1 MMSAQDKLVKQI
13 LGQGLTGKW
22 SGQGHGSAEAN
33 AQDMARILDSIGI
46 TDIKQLGKLPTYE
59 SVTTAPIVPGKFL
72 HRDSETGGYYIN
84 TPDGREGI
92 DPSQYKSHYGKWVP
106 GDYGMEFTP
115 ADQSKVIFKD
125 DQPFAESG
133 YTFGNKETGQVVPN
147 TYSERQHG
155 DFFGGTFAGKGNT
168 GYGVKFQPDGT
179 PIFYTS
185 GASSND
191 LANLL
196 SDPLLGTVA
205 QIGAATFGGPMGT
218 AALNAAMGKSPEDI
232 LKAAA
237 MSYMGNQAGSAV
249 SSMGGIT
256 DILGET
262 GTKVASNVAKQ
273 FVGSGGKNVDPVK
286 ALLSSGFMG
295 GPSGGPNSADF
306 EKGYFHPGGA
316 GYSAS
321 YSGGENVFDPTF
333 GGTMPIYD
341 GESVFDPT
349 YGGTMPIYDG
359 NDKTS
364 TGGVGKIGSSA
375 RSLTP
380 VKAPTKTPT
389 KTSGVTNVAGANSVV
404 GNAIA
409 GAAGAGTAGANA
421 TNALPETAQ
430 PQTSS
435 ADLINFLSG
444 ENKLANIKS
453 FKELFGGDL
462 FGGSYAPPS
471 ANRAQPSTEYQA
483 GSSAA
488 PQSEGEEQ
496 FAEGGS
502 VDDLAKQILGQ
513 NTSSKWSGAGH
524 GSAEANARDMAKILA
539 DIGITD
545 IKQFGKIPIKVP
557 VYLSEEVGRVGTEIN
572 FDEEGKPYFEY
583 MTGAYDEY
591 GSPFKNREYDVDP
604 SKIVKAE
611 RQTDVTWGN
620 TKTGQVVPHTYS
632 DGQYDNTWGGTY
644 AGKGNTAYKVHVQPD
659 GTPLFYTQGKSSN
672 DLAKTFS
679 EFPLLGTI
687 AQIGASY
694 FGGPIGSA
702 ALNAAMGKSPED
714 ILKAAAMSYIG
725 NEAGSA
731 VSGIEGI
738 TDVLGEVGTKV
749 ASNVAK
755 QFVGSG
761 GQNVDPVKAL
771 LASGVVNGFM
781 GGESGGPNSAD
792 FEKGYFHPGGA
803 GYSASYSGGENVFDP
818 TFGGTMPIYDG
829 ESVFDPTYG
838 GTMPIYDGNDKTSTG
853 GVGKIGSSA
862 RSLTPVKAPTKTP
875 TKTSGVTNVAGA
887 NSVVG
892 NAIAGAAG
900 AGTAGAN
907 ATNALPETAQ
917 PQTSSADLINFL
929 SGENKLA
936 NIKSF
941 KELFGGDLFGGSYA
955 PPSANRAQPSTEYQ
969 AGSSAAPQSE
979 GEEQFAEGGSV
990 DDLAKQI
997 LGQNTSSK
1005 WSGAGHGS
1013 AEANA
1018 RDMAKILA
1026 DIGITD
1032 IKQFGKIPIK
1042 VPVYL
1047 SEEVGRVGTEINF
1060 DEEGKPYFEYM
1071 TGAYDEYGSPFK
1083 NREYDVD
1090 PSKIVKAERQTDVT
1104 WGNTK
1109 TGQVVPHTYSDG
1121 QYDNTWGGTY
1131 AGKGNTA
1138 YKVHVQPDG
1147 TPLFY
1152 TQGKSSNDLAKTFSE
1167 FPLLGTIAQIGASY
1181 FGGPIGSAALNAAM
1195 GKSPEDILKA
1205 AAMSYI
1211 GNEAGSAV
1219 SGIEGIT
1226 DVLGEVG
1233 TKVASNVAKQFVGSG
1248 GQNVDPVKALLASG
1262 VVNGFMGGE
1271 SGGPNSADFEGGFF
1285 RPGGGGYMDPSGGE
1299 SVFDPTFG
1307 GVLPMPTDF
1316 TGPGYYDEINDK
1328 FIPDPLGGMQGP
1340 LGPETGN
1347 FDPNQKWE
1355 YSLTRPGVWS
1365 NDAGEEIDLS
1375 YMPDR
1380 NTAMTGKELMDK
1392 AGVSSDSFK
1401 SNVKPP
1407 TEAKPATPGA
1417 KPATPGAKPATP
1429 GSKAA
1434 GAVGSAL
1441 AGAAGALGAGSAET
1455 ALPGMAQQQT
1465 SNADLL
1471 NLLGSKPEL
1480 ANIKS
1485 YKELFGEDLFGG
1497 KYVPP
1502 SAGGDQSDGVANYG
1516 RRDDSGT
1523 ASQSEDEEQL
1533 FRGGHVDDF
1542 DADALLQ
1549 ILRS

>member
-792 FEKGYFHPGGA
+792 FE
-803 GYSASYSGGENVFDP
+803 
-818 TFGGTMPIYDG
+818 
-829 ESVFDPTYG
+829 
-838 GTMPIYDGNDKTSTG
+838 
-853 GVGKIGSSA
+853 
-862 RSLTPVKAPTKTP
+862 
-875 TKTSGVTNVAGA
+875 
-887 NSVVG
+887 
-892 NAIAGAAG
+892 
-900 AGTAGAN
+900 
-907 ATNALPETAQ
+907 
-917 PQTSSADLINFL
+917 
-929 SGENKLA
+929 
-936 NIKSF
+936 
-941 KELFGGDLFGGSYA
+941 
-955 PPSANRAQPSTEYQ
+955 
-969 AGSSAAPQSE
+969 
-979 GEEQFAEGGSV
+979 
-990 DDLAKQI
+990 
-997 LGQNTSSK
+997 
-1005 WSGAGHGS
+1005 
-1013 AEANA
+1013 
-1018 RDMAKILA
+1018 
-1026 DIGITD
+1026 
-1032 IKQFGKIPIK
+1032 
-1042 VPVYL
+1042 
-1047 SEEVGRVGTEINF
+1047 
-1060 DEEGKPYFEYM
+1060 
-1071 TGAYDEYGSPFK
+1071 
-1083 NREYDVD
+1083 
-1090 PSKIVKAERQTDVT
+1090 
-1104 WGNTK
+1104 
-1109 TGQVVPHTYSDG
+1109 
-1121 QYDNTWGGTY
+1121 
-1131 AGKGNTA
+1131 
-1138 YKVHVQPDG
+1138 
-1147 TPLFY
+1147 
-1152 TQGKSSNDLAKTFSE
+1152 
-1167 FPLLGTIAQIGASY
+1167 
-1181 FGGPIGSAALNAAM
+1181 
-1195 GKSPEDILKA
+1195 
-1205 AAMSYI
+1205 
-1211 GNEAGSAV
+1211 
-1219 SGIEGIT
+1219 
-1226 DVLGEVG
+1226 
-1233 TKVASNVAKQFVGSG
+1233 
-1248 GQNVDPVKALLASG
+1248 
-1262 VVNGFMGGE
+1262 
-1271 SGGPNSADFEGGFF
+1271 GGFF

-1417 KPATPGAKPATP
+1417 KPATPG
-1429 GSKAA
+1429 SKAA